1 MISRRLAEH
10 VKTHN
15 WFAVA
20 IDFVIVVVGVFI
32 GLQVQDW
39 NTARQ
44 ARARAEIYSAR
55 LTDDLR
61 YEAWHWEYLIA
72 YYKDVR
78 ENAQR
83 ALAAMAGGPALSDE
97 RFVISAYRASQ
108 YYFNNTRRSTYD
120 EMVATGDIG
129 LIADQRLR
137 QTALEFFTSPVI
149 EVATREAMNS
159 EYRRIF
165 RRQVPADLQHGLM
178 TSCGD
183 QYVEPGDFTH
193 IVGSINYDCVLD
205 MPAEKVSAAA
215 ATLRGDPDFLPA
227 LRLRFADLE
236 TAISNLEAYNPE
248 LLRNLRAIAKDGA
261 P

>member
-1 MISRRLAEH
+1 MIPRRIAEH
-10 VKTHN
+10 VRDHN

-44 ARARAEIYSAR
+44 ARARAESYSTR

-78 ENAQR
+78 ENAER
-83 ALAAMAGGPALSDE
+83 ALAAMADGSALSE
-97 RFVISAYRASQ
+97 EQFVISAYRASQ

-129 LIADQRLR
+129 LIADQKLR
-137 QTALEFFTSPVI
+137 RTALEFFTNPVI
-149 EVATREAMNS
+149 DVATREAMNS
-159 EYRRIF
+159 EYRGIF
-165 RRQVPADLQHGLM
+165 RRRMPADLQHALL

-183 QYVEPGDFTH
+183 RYVEPGDFTH
-193 IVGSINYDCVLD
+193 IVGSINYDCSVD
-205 MPAEKVSAAA
+205 MPAEKITAAA
-215 ATLRGDPDFLPA
+215 ATLREDADFLPA

-236 TAISNLEAYNPE
+236 TAITNLEAYNPE
-248 LLRNLRAIAKDGA
+248 LLANLRAIAKQPA